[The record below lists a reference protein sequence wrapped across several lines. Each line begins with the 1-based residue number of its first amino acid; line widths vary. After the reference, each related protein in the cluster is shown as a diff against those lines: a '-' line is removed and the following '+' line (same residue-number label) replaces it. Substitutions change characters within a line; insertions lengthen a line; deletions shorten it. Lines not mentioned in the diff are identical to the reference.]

1 VTTIGTS
8 RLRRM
13 LPWDD
18 QERAT
23 LIALVQERPQAASWP
38 EVVAE
43 IIEVGSAQSVW
54 DAYHEQ
60 SLFDADTPAPIA
72 EAARQIAGWRA
83 AGLGVHT
90 FRDVSYPAQLREIHQ
105 VPPVLFSRGTLCPDD
120 PAVSVVGSRRA
131 SDQSVDWAS
140 EVSSALVSAGITVV
154 SGLAAGI
161 DTAAHTAALDAG
173 GRTVAVLGT
182 GINRVYPA
190 VNRDLQERIACESL
204 VVSQFW
210 PDAAATKKSFPLRN
224 ATMSGYGR
232 ATIVVEAGET
242 SGARI
247 QARVGVE
254 HGRPVI
260 LRDRVVQA
268 NEWAAAL
275 QHRPGVHIVSSVDEA
290 LGVVAALRPDLDV
303 RVPHVE
309 LQGPRSTRQ
318 AQPDPA
324 QRAAARCSG
333 RPRWVH

>member
-1 VTTIGTS
+1 
-8 RLRRM
+8 
-13 LPWDD
+13 
-18 QERAT
+18 
-23 LIALVQERPQAASWP
+23 
-38 EVVAE
+38 
-43 IIEVGSAQSVW
+43 
-54 DAYHEQ
+54 
-60 SLFDADTPAPIA
+60 
-72 EAARQIAGWRA
+72 
-83 AGLGVHT
+83 
-90 FRDVSYPAQLREIHQ
+90 
-105 VPPVLFSRGTLCPDD
+105 
-120 PAVSVVGSRRA
+120 
-131 SDQSVDWAS
+131 
-140 EVSSALVSAGITVV
+140 VSSALVSAGITVV

-290 LGVVAALRPDLDV
+290 LGVVAALRPDLDDV
-303 RVPHVE
+303 LTGV
-309 LQGPRSTRQ
+309 LATDG
-318 AQPDPA
+318 
-324 QRAAARCSG
+324 
-333 RPRWVH
+333 

>member
-1 VTTIGTS
+1 MTIIDTS

-13 LPWDD
+13 PPWND

-23 LIALVQERPQAASWP
+23 LVALLQERPQAASWP
-38 EVVAE
+38 AIVAE
-43 IIEVGSAQSVW
+43 IIEAGSARSVW
-54 DAYHEQ
+54 EARHEQ
-60 SLFDADTPAPIA
+60 SLFDTETPAPIA
-72 EAARQIAGWRA
+72 EAARRIAGWRS

-90 FRDVSYPAQLREIHQ
+90 FRDVAYPAQLREIHQ
-105 VPPVLFSRGTLCPDD
+105 APPVIFSRGTLHPGE
-120 PAVSVVGSRRA
+120 PAVSVVGSRHA
-131 SDQSVDWAS
+131 SDHSLDWAS
-140 EVSSALVSAGITVV
+140 ALSTALVSAGITVV

-190 VNRDLQERIACESL
+190 GNRDLQERIAREGL
-204 VVSQFW
+204 VLSQFW
-210 PDAAATKKSFPLRN
+210 PDAPATKKSFPLRN

-260 LRDRVVQA
+260 LRDCVVRA

-275 QHRPGVHIVSSVDEA
+275 QRRPGVYVVSSVDQV
-290 LGVVAALRPDLDV
+290 LGVIAALRPDLEDV
-303 RVPHVE
+303 LTGVLAVD
-309 LQGPRSTRQ
+309 G
-318 AQPDPA
+318 
-324 QRAAARCSG
+324 
-333 RPRWVH
+333 